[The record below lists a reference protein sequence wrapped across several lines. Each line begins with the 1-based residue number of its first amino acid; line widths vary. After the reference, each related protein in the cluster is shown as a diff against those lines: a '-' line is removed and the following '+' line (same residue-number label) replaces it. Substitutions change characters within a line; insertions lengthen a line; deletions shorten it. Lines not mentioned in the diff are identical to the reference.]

1 MDALMKVTDSV
12 TGLAIPLKDY
22 FGSIRVANTVGP
34 QGDFP
39 DNIYTPIAV
48 TTTVAAVIT
57 LTGLHGMHSGQI
69 RITGL
74 TLGET
79 IDISLLSDAGTTMGN
94 TLVKRIDTAIIAA
107 EIQSTALGIGSYLFS
122 NKLTCAGI
130 VFTKSAAVGSV
141 TLAGFLSGAS

>member
-1 MDALMKVTDSV
+1 
-12 TGLAIPLKDY
+12 
-22 FGSIRVANTVGP
+22 
-34 QGDFP
+34 
-39 DNIYTPIAV
+39 
-48 TTTVAAVIT
+48 
-57 LTGLHGMHSGQI
+57 
-69 RITGL
+69 
-74 TLGET
+74 
-79 IDISLLSDAGTTMGN
+79 MGN